1 MKLEPQ
7 LLAVTENFKGQIPAE
22 VFNTMVAATE
32 ALMRSDTFK
41 GALKPGDRLPSFV
54 LPDAN
59 GQVVSSRELLA
70 RGRLLLTFYRGDW
83 CPYCNLAL
91 KGLHDQLP
99 AITAAGASLV
109 AVSPQTPDHS
119 LTTRER
125 LALDYP
131 VLSDLGNVLA
141 RQLGIVFT
149 LANELR
155 PLYSNFGIDLTSYN
169 GDGSFELP
177 LPATF
182 LIGSDGTILERF
194 LEIDYRKRIEP
205 ETAVSWVRSHAAR

>member
-7 LLAVTENFKGQIPAE
+7 LLAVTENFKTQIPAE
-22 VFNTMVAATE
+22 VFDTLVAATE

-41 GALKPGDRLPSFV
+41 AALKPGDMLPSFA

-59 GQVVSSRELLA
+59 GQTVSSRELLA
-70 RGRLLLTFYRGDW
+70 RGQLLLTFYRGDW

-91 KGLHDQLP
+91 KALHDQLP
-99 AITAAGASLV
+99 VFRAADTGLV

-119 LTTRER
+119 ITTRER
-125 LALDYP
+125 LELDYP
-131 VLSDLGNVLA
+131 VLSDVGNVLA
-141 RQLGIVFT
+141 RQLGIVFS
-149 LANELR
+149 LSNELR
-155 PLYSNFGIDLTSYN
+155 PLYTKFGIDLNSYN
-169 GDGSFELP
+169 GDDSFELP

-182 LIGSDGTILERF
+182 LIGSDGMILERF

-205 ETAVSWVRSHAAR
+205 ETAVSWVRTHAAH